1 MPRYNLTWWFWLATD
16 LILAN
21 YLFVDRS
28 FIRGLFTLSLVRLL
42 NSGRTIGLRLGIP
55 GTSSAPLSFVAL
67 SR

>member
-42 NSGRTIGLRLGIP
+42 NSGRTIGLRLGP
-55 GTSSAPLSFVAL
+55 PSF
-67 SR
+67 